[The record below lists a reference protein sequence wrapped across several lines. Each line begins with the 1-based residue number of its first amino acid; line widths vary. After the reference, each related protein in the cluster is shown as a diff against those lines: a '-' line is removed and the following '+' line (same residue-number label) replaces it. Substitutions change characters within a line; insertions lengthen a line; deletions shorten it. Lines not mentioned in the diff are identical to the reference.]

1 LNKLK
6 NITHHANSFNQQG
19 KNSWAQRTS
28 CSLQLRLLSAGSAEG
43 MQLKRLQLKKMD
55 LRSKKQ
61 KENALAASPVAAAG
75 LQPQLQLLPAVQ
87 NTNIVMYLALIL
99 REESVLFQII

>member
-1 LNKLK
+1 
-6 NITHHANSFNQQG
+6 
-19 KNSWAQRTS
+19 
-28 CSLQLRLLSAGSAEG
+28 
-43 MQLKRLQLKKMD
+43 MD

-87 NTNIVMYLALIL
+87 NTNIVCTLH
-99 REESVLFQII
+99 